1 MSPKQQRGEV
11 TVERVLDAALDLYAR
26 EGEAGL
32 TVAALTRLSGVS
44 TGSVYHHFG
53 NLHGVISA
61 LALRWLGRLVGELA
75 TALTAHQDARSGIEA
90 VIHTYLDFV
99 RTQPAAARLLHSP
112 FADQEGT
119 ARAAEIRDNQ
129 EARLTPIEHWLDG
142 HRKAGQLADLPTP
155 VIETLVLGPVIGLA
169 RRWLTLGDVDL
180 EEATRLLPDR
190 IWRSVSP

>member
-1 MSPKQQRGEV
+1 MSRKQQRGEA
-11 TVERVLDAALDLYAR
+11 TVERVLDTALDLYAR

-32 TVAALTRLSGVS
+32 TVSALTRASGVS

-53 NLHGVISA
+53 NLHGVIAA
-61 LALRWLGRLVGELA
+61 LAMRWLGRLLGELA

-90 VIHTYLDFV
+90 VVRAYLEFV

-119 ARAAEIRDNQ
+119 ARASEIRDNQ

-142 HRKAGQLADLPTP
+142 HRRSGELADLPTP
-155 VIETLVLGPVIGLA
+155 VIETLVLGPVIGMA

-180 EEATRLLPDR
+180 EEAARILPDR
-190 IWRSVSP
+190 IWRSVGP